1 MKRNKGTKGRG
12 EITETVEHN
21 NSDMEEK
28 LGDLDKVQ
36 QDVAT
41 VRETLANLEF
51 GGTSEGADAVEQSIT
66 DAENVTVDV
75 FDMQDGELDDM
86 QSGSQEFQGELEDH
100 STSDQSDLERV
111 SEASGRLETDET
123 VSELVKAKEAALRDI
138 DFLMEQ
144 IERAQTTRDE
154 SERTQEDY
162 KQRVHAGGH

>member
-1 MKRNKGTKGRG
+1 MKRNKDTKGRG
-12 EITETVEHN
+12 EISETVDHS
-21 NSDMEEK
+21 NSDMDEK

-41 VRETLANLEF
+41 VRDTLASLEF

-66 DAENVTVDV
+66 DAENITVDV
-75 FDMQDGELDDM
+75 FDQQDGELDDM
-86 QSGSQEFQGELEDH
+86 QSGSQEFQSELEDH
-100 STSDQSDLERV
+100 SASDQSDLERV

-144 IERAQTTRDE
+144 IERAQTARDE

-162 KQRVHAGGH
+162 KQSVHSGGQ